1 MKYFNIQ
8 KKYVNYQ
15 IDNLKNKKI
24 DPNNIVLNAAAFQ
37 DQLTQ
42 QFGIKKKP
50 FFNNYHYKLRKKD
63 SISSKPKTS
72 SKKNENNN
80 KKNMIDQ
87 IYKNHESEHEIINR
101 NKKFLQKLTFAEKVG
116 VQKIKN
122 FPLSI
127 NQWKELEEKTVE
139 RGDHINEC
147 PICMEKLKDR
157 ESVILSCSHVFHKVC
172 LRNFEKFTSVNKC
185 PICRCEKYEKKI
197 YTKDKEYFVK
207 KSVILIQKYVKG
219 YVLRYNLYKKIFKDN
234 MPKNK
239 HLRSIYS
246 YWKIRDLTNKMV
258 KAIEKQNKINK
269 KIFEDVLESEKEII
283 RLENKNKLLTEKHK
297 KEMEKYRPD
306 WNEIENKV
314 EKRDNNICAI
324 CLCEFGKKKCYI
336 LSCSH
341 VFHKNCLDNFERF
354 DSYYIKRCP
363 LCRNNYTKKEIHN
376 HNKS

>member
-42 QFGIKKKP
+42 QFGIKKKS

-116 VQKIKN
+116 VQKIKK

-185 PICRCEKYEKKI
+185 PICRCEKYEKKNI
-197 YTKDKEYFVK
+197 Y
-207 KSVILIQKYVKG
+207 
-219 YVLRYNLYKKIFKDN
+219 
-234 MPKNK
+234 
-239 HLRSIYS
+239 
-246 YWKIRDLTNKMV
+246 
-258 KAIEKQNKINK
+258 
-269 KIFEDVLESEKEII
+269 
-283 RLENKNKLLTEKHK
+283 
-297 KEMEKYRPD
+297 
-306 WNEIENKV
+306 
-314 EKRDNNICAI
+314 KR
-324 CLCEFGKKKCYI
+324 
-336 LSCSH
+336 
-341 VFHKNCLDNFERF
+341 
-354 DSYYIKRCP
+354 
-363 LCRNNYTKKEIHN
+363 
-376 HNKS
+376 

>member
-42 QFGIKKKP
+42 QFGIKKKS

-219 YVLRYNLYKKIFKDN
+219 YVLRYSLYKKIFKDN

-314 EKRDNNICAI
+314 EKRDNNIW
-324 CLCEFGKKKCYI
+324 LFVYVN
-336 LSCSH
+336 L
-341 VFHKNCLDNFERF
+341 VRKNVIF
-354 DSYYIKRCP
+354 
-363 LCRNNYTKKEIHN
+363 
-376 HNKS
+376 